1 MKLFYLALFLL
12 LNGTAVFAQEV
23 STLVAHPELR
33 DGLHVDKEGNIYVA
47 SGGFSGFEIGKYDI
61 QSGQF
66 DPLFAEGFFGPVD
79 VDIYQD
85 SLLIVS
91 NYDNNSLAA
100 YHLETGEIKL
110 LTTALDGPSGIAID
124 AADNIFVASWGG
136 APAYVGRQIHRIDA
150 NGQVSKYV
158 DSPLLYRP
166 QAMTVN
172 QDQELIVHSLNK
184 LYKVNPLDST
194 LQLWVNIGVGVGH
207 LIFRERDSCI
217 YGAANGVH
225 KVVKIDREGEVSV
238 LAGSVKGYRDGPI
251 DDALFNTPLGI
262 ELSPDESKLYL
273 CESAYG
279 EPIGR
284 LRSIELEQT
293 VWVKEI
299 SKVSTK
305 VYPNPSSDWL
315 QVDQGSARSVRLTL
329 FDATGRA
336 LLSKKENQALIELDL
351 TLLTSGIY
359 FLELQYPEGTISHR
373 IVRE

>member
-1 MKLFYLALFLL
+1 MKSFYLILFLL
-12 LNGTAVFAQEV
+12 LNWSFLSAQEV
-23 STLVAHPELR
+23 STLVSHPEMR

-47 SGGFSGFEIGKYDI
+47 SGGFAGFEIGKYDI
-61 QSGQF
+61 QSEQF
-66 DPLFAEGFFGPVD
+66 DPLFAQGFFGPVD

-91 NYDNNSLAA
+91 NYDNNTLAA
-100 YHLETGEIKL
+100 YHLETGEIKI
-110 LTTALDGPSGIAID
+110 LTAVLDGPSGIAID
-124 AADNIFVASWGG
+124 AADNIYVASWGG
-136 APAYVGRQIHRIDA
+136 APSYVGHQIHRIDA

-158 DSPLLYRP
+158 DSPLLNRP
-166 QAMTVN
+166 QAMTIN
-172 QDQELIVHSLNK
+172 QDQELIVHSNNN
-184 LYKVNPLDST
+184 LYKVNPADST
-194 LQLWVNIGVGVGH
+194 LQLWVNMGIGTGH

-217 YGAANGVH
+217 YGTANGVH
-225 KVVKIDREGEVSV
+225 KIIKIDHAGEVSV
-238 LAGSVKGYRDGPI
+238 LAGSIKGYRDGPI

-262 ELSPDESKLYL
+262 ELSADESKLYI
-273 CESAYG
+273 CESAYA

-299 SKVSTK
+299 PRPSTK

-315 QVDQGSARSVRLTL
+315 QIDQGSARPVRLTL
-329 FDATGRA
+329 FDAAGRA

-359 FLELQYPEGTISHR
+359 FLELQYPEGTISHQ